1 MKSRLVY
8 LAFVF
13 LIMLKLNNHAF
24 DLKRPLLM
32 GILNITPD
40 SFSDGGKY
48 LTLNEALKRA
58 HEMIEEGVDIIDI
71 GGESTRPGSEPVS
84 LDEELKRI
92 IPIIEALKKDSDIA
106 ISVDTYKPQVMKE
119 AIDRDVAMIN
129 DVYALRQPGA
139 IDVIKHSKVGICL
152 MHMQGTPQTMQIN
165 PHYTN
170 VVSEVKSFL
179 EARANDLVIEG
190 IKKSRMILDPGFG
203 FGKTFEHNI
212 ELLQH
217 LESFNSLK
225 LPVLVGLSRKS
236 FIRKILNGE
245 HDDHLSGSIAA
256 AIFSVIKGAKILRVH
271 DIKETK
277 SALNI
282 INVAQGIA

>member
-1 MKSRLVY
+1 
-8 LAFVF
+8 
-13 LIMLKLNNHAF
+13 MLKLNNHAF

-139 IDVIKHSKVGICL
+139 VDVIKHSKVGICL

-179 EARANDLVIEG
+179 EARANDLVSEG
-190 IKKSRMILDPGFG
+190 MDKSRIILDPGFG

-217 LESFNSLK
+217 LESFKSLK

>member
-1 MKSRLVY
+1 
-8 LAFVF
+8 
-13 LIMLKLNNHAF
+13 MLQLNNHAF

-92 IPIIEALKKDSDIA
+92 TPIIEALKKDSDIA

-119 AIDRDVAMIN
+119 VIDMDVAMIN

-139 IDVIKHSKVGICL
+139 IDVVKTSKVGICL

-165 PHYTN
+165 PQYIN

-179 EARANDLVIEG
+179 EARANDLVNEG
-190 IKKSRMILDPGFG
+190 MDKSRIILDPGFG

-217 LESFNSLK
+217 LESFKSLK
-225 LPVLVGLSRKS
+225 LPLLIGLSRKS

>member
-1 MKSRLVY
+1 
-8 LAFVF
+8 
-13 LIMLKLNNHAF
+13 MLQLNKHVF

-84 LDEELKRI
+84 ADEELKRI
-92 IPIIEALKKDSDIA
+92 MPIIEALKKDSDIA
-106 ISVDTYKPQVMKE
+106 ISVDTYKAEVMKE
-119 AIDRDVAMIN
+119 VIDMDVAMIN
-129 DVYALRQPGA
+129 DVYALSQPGV

-165 PHYTN
+165 PQYTN
-170 VVSEVKSFL
+170 VVNEVKLFL
-179 EARANDLVIEG
+179 EARANDLVSEG
-190 IKKSRMILDPGFG
+190 IDKSRMILDPGFG

-217 LESFNSLK
+217 LESFHSLK
-225 LPVLVGLSRKS
+225 LPLLVGLSRKS
-236 FIRKILNGE
+236 FIRKILSGE

-277 SALNI
+277 SALKV

>member
-1 MKSRLVY
+1 
-8 LAFVF
+8 
-13 LIMLKLNNHAF
+13 MLQLNKHVF

-48 LTLNEALKRA
+48 LTLNEALKHA

-84 LDEELKRI
+84 ADEELKRI
-92 IPIIEALKKDSDIA
+92 VPIIEALKKDSDIA
-106 ISVDTYKPQVMKE
+106 ISVDTYKAEVMKE
-119 AIDRDVAMIN
+119 VIDMDVAMIN
-129 DVYALRQPGA
+129 DVYALKQPGA

-165 PHYTN
+165 PQYTN
-170 VVSEVKSFL
+170 VVNEVKLFL
-179 EARANDLVIEG
+179 EARANDLVSEG
-190 IKKSRMILDPGFG
+190 IDKSRMILDPGFG

-217 LESFNSLK
+217 LESFQSLK
-225 LPVLVGLSRKS
+225 LPLLVGLSRKS
-236 FIRKILNGE
+236 FIRKILSGE

-256 AIFSVIKGAKILRVH
+256 SIFSVIKGAKILRVH

-277 SALNI
+277 SALKV

>member
-1 MKSRLVY
+1 
-8 LAFVF
+8 
-13 LIMLKLNNHAF
+13 
-24 DLKRPLLM
+24 M

-84 LDEELKRI
+84 ADEELKRI
-92 IPIIEALKKDSDIA
+92 TPIIEALKKDSDIA
-106 ISVDTYKPQVMKE
+106 ISVDTYKAEVMKE
-119 AIDRDVAMIN
+119 VIDMDVAMIN
-129 DVYALRQPGA
+129 DIYALSQSGA

-165 PHYTN
+165 PQYTN
-170 VVSEVKSFL
+170 VVNEVKLFL
-179 EARANDLVIEG
+179 EARASDLASEG
-190 IKKSRMILDPGFG
+190 IEKSRMILDPGFG

-217 LESFNSLK
+217 LESFHSLK
-225 LPVLVGLSRKS
+225 LPLLVGLSRKS
-236 FIRKILNGE
+236 FIRKILSGE
-245 HDDHLSGSIAA
+245 HDDHLSGSISA
-256 AIFSVIKGAKILRVH
+256 AIFSVIKDAKILRVH
-271 DIKETK
+271 DVKETK
-277 SALNI
+277 SALKV
-282 INVAQGIA
+282 INVAQGTA

>member
-1 MKSRLVY
+1 
-8 LAFVF
+8 
-13 LIMLKLNNHAF
+13 MLKLNNHAF

-58 HEMIEEGVDIIDI
+58 HGMIEEGVDIIDI
-71 GGESTRPGSEPVS
+71 GGESTRPGSEPIS

-179 EARANDLVIEG
+179 EARANDLVSEG
-190 IKKSRMILDPGFG
+190 IEKSRMILDPGFG

-212 ELLQH
+212 ALLQD
-217 LESFNSLK
+217 LESFKSLK
-225 LPVLVGLSRKS
+225 LPLLVGLSRKS

>member
-1 MKSRLVY
+1 
-8 LAFVF
+8 
-13 LIMLKLNNHAF
+13 MLKLNKHVF

-84 LDEELKRI
+84 ADEELKRI
-92 IPIIEALKKDSDIA
+92 TPIIEALKKDSDIG
-106 ISVDTYKPQVMKE
+106 ISIDTYKPQVMKE
-119 AIDRDVAMIN
+119 AISMDVAMIN

-139 IDVIKHSKVGICL
+139 IDVIKHSKVGVCL

-165 PHYTN
+165 PQYAN

-179 EARANDLVIEG
+179 EGRANDLVSEG
-190 IKKSRMILDPGFG
+190 IDKSRIILDPGFG
-203 FGKTFEHNI
+203 FGKTFDHNI
-212 ELLQH
+212 ELLQN
-217 LESFNSLK
+217 LESFKSLK
-225 LPVLVGLSRKS
+225 LPLLVGLSRKS

-256 AIFSVIKGAKILRVH
+256 AILSVIKGAKILRVH

>member
-1 MKSRLVY
+1 
-8 LAFVF
+8 
-13 LIMLKLNNHAF
+13 MLQLNKHVF

-84 LDEELKRI
+84 ADEELKRI
-92 IPIIEALKKDSDIA
+92 MPIIEALKKDSDIA
-106 ISVDTYKPQVMKE
+106 ISVDTYKAEVMKE
-119 AIDRDVAMIN
+119 VIDIDVAMIN
-129 DVYALRQPGA
+129 DVYALSQPGA

-165 PHYTN
+165 PQYTN
-170 VVSEVKSFL
+170 VVNEVKLFL
-179 EARANDLVIEG
+179 EARANDLVSEG
-190 IKKSRMILDPGFG
+190 IEKSRMILDPGFG

-217 LESFNSLK
+217 LESFQSLK
-225 LPVLVGLSRKS
+225 LPLLVGLSRKS
-236 FIRKILNGE
+236 FIRKILSGE

-256 AIFSVIKGAKILRVH
+256 AIFSAIKGAKILRVH

-277 SALNI
+277 SALKV

>member
-1 MKSRLVY
+1 
-8 LAFVF
+8 
-13 LIMLKLNNHAF
+13 MLQLNKHVF

-84 LDEELKRI
+84 ADEELKRI
-92 IPIIEALKKDSDIA
+92 MPIIEALKKDSDIA
-106 ISVDTYKPQVMKE
+106 ISVDTYKAEVMKE
-119 AIDRDVAMIN
+119 VIDIDVAMIN
-129 DVYALRQPGA
+129 DVYALSQPGA

-165 PHYTN
+165 PQYTN
-170 VVSEVKSFL
+170 VVNEVKLFL
-179 EARANDLVIEG
+179 EARANDLVSEG
-190 IKKSRMILDPGFG
+190 IDKSRMILDPGFG

-217 LESFNSLK
+217 LESLQSLK
-225 LPVLVGLSRKS
+225 LPLLVGLSRKS
-236 FIRKILNGE
+236 FIRKILSGE

-277 SALNI
+277 SALKV

>member
-1 MKSRLVY
+1 
-8 LAFVF
+8 
-13 LIMLKLNNHAF
+13 
-24 DLKRPLLM
+24 M

-139 IDVIKHSKVGICL
+139 IDVIKHSKVGVCL

-179 EARANDLVIEG
+179 EARANDLVSEG
-190 IKKSRMILDPGFG
+190 VEKSRMILDPGFG

-212 ELLQH
+212 TLLQH
-217 LESFNSLK
+217 LESFKSLK
-225 LPVLVGLSRKS
+225 LPLLVGLSRKS

-282 INVAQGIA
+282 INVAQGIT